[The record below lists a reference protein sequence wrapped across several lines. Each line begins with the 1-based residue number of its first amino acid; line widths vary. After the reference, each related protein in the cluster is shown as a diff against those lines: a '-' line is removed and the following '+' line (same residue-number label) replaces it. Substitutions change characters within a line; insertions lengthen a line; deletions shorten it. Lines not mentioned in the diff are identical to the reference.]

1 MINSDNVCVLSTW
14 KSEFI
19 TVPSLRCLNSMSGS
33 LEPECMLPTWDL
45 AVFIRWE
52 DTFCYHFCSYF
63 QREGY
68 VMHELSVISSVR
80 SRFIKKTKT
89 KPSVVLKSFFQMCS
103 RICPL
108 AWWMIFM
115 SGARTSLSEL
125 MKSKRWMNII
135 GKKKIRKLLTWLII
149 DVLTSFLLSF
159 IQMLTNNRIWK
170 NRTVDIGVVSAVD
183 ALNYGFRQLTLEFLQ
198 LFFSSSYFFHAIF

>member
-1 MINSDNVCVLSTW
+1 
-14 KSEFI
+14 
-19 TVPSLRCLNSMSGS
+19 MS
-33 LEPECMLPTWDL
+33 
-45 AVFIRWE
+45 VFVGIHKWSS
-52 DTFCYHFCSYF
+52 SYI

-80 SRFIKKTKT
+80 SRFIKKA
-89 KPSVVLKSFFQMCS
+89 KPSMVLKRFFQMRS

-135 GKKKIRKLLTWLII
+135 GKIHKLLTWLII
-149 DVLTSFLLSF
+149 DVLMSFPLSF

-170 NRTVDIGVVSAVD
+170 NRTVNIGVVSAAD
-183 ALNYGFRQLTLEFLQ
+183 AHNYGFRQLTLEFLQ
-198 LFFSSSYFFHAIF
+198 LFLSSSYCFHAIF